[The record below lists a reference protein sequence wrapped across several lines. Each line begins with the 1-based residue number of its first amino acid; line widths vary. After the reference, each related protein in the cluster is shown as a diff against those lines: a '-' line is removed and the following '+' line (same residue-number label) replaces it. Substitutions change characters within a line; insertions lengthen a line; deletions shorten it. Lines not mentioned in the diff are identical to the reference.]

1 MKIRRGEDIEGKALK
16 MANCVCTLFII
27 CSLCIGFS
35 SGQKVEIL
43 DDNGVRIVKN
53 AKDPV
58 PIDGINVQPYSSV
71 IDSRGNF
78 YAFALEF
85 ADTVSIKLL
94 KFDQEFSAV
103 STISSLEMPKENE
116 IPPPELMEQ
125 FYFQIGENDSLI
137 WGKNYKYELNFTDKA
152 GKLFKKISREATP
165 EKVTRALLVREV
177 KKRYPFRPVP
187 DSMKIP
193 DFYPKKFPFF
203 NSILCD
209 DEGRV
214 FVRTLENYGSGICR
228 YDVFNAEG
236 IYIACF
242 ECPENEEIVAIR
254 KAKVYSRIRENEEGI
269 PVIKRYRIEWKQ

>member
-1 MKIRRGEDIEGKALK
+1 MLSGGKDIVVLDTGNNRLAFYSKDGVCFKTIGLK
-16 MANCVCTLFII
+16 
-27 CSLCIGFS
+27 
-35 SGQKVEIL
+35 
-43 DDNGVRIVKN
+43 
-53 AKDPV
+53 
-58 PIDGINVQPYSSV
+58 NVQPYSSV

-85 ADTVSIKLL
+85 ADKVSIKLL

-236 IYIACF
+236 IYIARF